1 MAPGHLRA
9 GMRVSATSIVWTALS
24 STGAIAIGLASG
36 SLVLLAFG
44 LAGVLDAAGSA
55 ALVVHFRHALRHETF
70 SERHE
75 RAALRVVTSG
85 LVLVGTLTAV
95 ESARRLITGTSTHSA
110 AAGLV
115 L

>member
-1 MAPGHLRA
+1 
-9 GMRVSATSIVWTALS
+9 
-24 STGAIAIGLASG
+24 SG

-115 L
+115 LAMISTVVLGYLSTRKRRIAARIPSRALLADGWL